1 MLHLNHNV
9 YFTLNEY
16 NALNN
21 NTRSL
26 YPFYCPNEYPYFCG
40 KDSNS
45 FGLCKKRLEDC
56 NNVNIDGV
64 IPILACHT
72 DYGNKGAKYGYYTD
86 NLHMRCKNIIL
97 NKEKTFYTSDIQLP
111 LMFSIMTYNIWGLPP
126 KNDFILK
133 LMKIRINLIADIIIK
148 NNPDIICFQEVSLIP
163 LRILKKRLS
172 FLYKYQYETDYFF
185 DEISQRNREV
195 ETITFSKY
203 PVCNYQVY
211 GLDGNLRYNN
221 SLIRTEF
228 NNCVVY
234 NVYLQAGSKKS
245 PGQEY
250 YWFHYTRCRIDQLKR
265 IKELIEKDTKPVIIC
280 GDFNF
285 HLDGGDE
292 WLEYNEIK
300 DYFKDSWKELNKK
313 DGFTENT
320 DINTMRWNLKFQEKK
335 VRYDGILYRATTSC
349 TASPQADSRACL
361 IKTGCTI
368 RPFFS
373 KIVGKQ
379 SVPLNKEMTKLFIK
393 NYISDEHK
401 KIKYNNK
408 KTINIFPSDH
418 FGVITKFKMI

>member
-1 MLHLNHNV
+1 MIHLNHNV

-16 NALNN
+16 NLLNN
-21 NTRSL
+21 NMKSL

-40 KDSNS
+40 KNSNS
-45 FGLCKKRLEDC
+45 FGLCKKTLEDC
-56 NNVNIDGV
+56 DNVNIDGV
-64 IPILACHT
+64 IPILSI
-72 DYGNKGAKYGYYTD
+72 DNINKGSKYGYYTD
-86 NLHMRCKNIIL
+86 NLHRRCNNIVL
-97 NKEKTFYTSDIQLP
+97 NKEKNFELSISKIFML
-111 LMFSIMTYNIWGLPP
+111 SIMTYNIWGLPP
-126 KNDFILK
+126 KNDFVLK
-133 LMKIRINLIADIIIK
+133 LMKIRINLIADIVIK

-163 LRILKKRLS
+163 LQILKKRLS
-172 FLYKYQYETDYFF
+172 LIYKYQYETDYFF
-185 DEISQRNREV
+185 NEILERNREV

-203 PVCNYQVY
+203 PVSNYQVY

-228 NNCVVY
+228 SNFVLY

-300 DYFKDSWKELNKK
+300 DYFKDSWTDLNKK

-335 VRYDGILYRATTSC
+335 VRYDGILYKSNN
-349 TASPQADSRACL
+349 
-361 IKTGCTI
+361 IY
-368 RPFFS
+368 PFFS
-373 KIVGKQ
+373 KIVGKK
-379 SVPLNKEMTKLFIK
+379 SLPLNNKMTQLFIK
-393 NYISDEHK
+393 NFISDEHH

-418 FGVITKFKMI
+418 FGVITKFIIK

>member
-1 MLHLNHNV
+1 MIHLNRNV

-16 NALNN
+16 NLLNN
-21 NTRSL
+21 NIKSL

-40 KDSNS
+40 KDSQS
-45 FGLCKKRLEDC
+45 FGLCKQRLEDC
-56 NNVNIDGV
+56 DNVNIDGV
-64 IPILACHT
+64 IPILAI
-72 DYGNKGAKYGYYTD
+72 DNINKGSKYGYYTD
-86 NLHMRCKNIIL
+86 NLHKRCNNIIL
-97 NKEKTFYTSDIQLP
+97 NKEQTFELSLSKI

-163 LRILKKRLS
+163 LQILKKRLS
-172 FLYKYQYETDYFF
+172 SNYKYQYETDYYF
-185 DEISQRNREV
+185 DKILERNREV
-195 ETITFSKY
+195 ETITFSKF

-228 NNCVVY
+228 SNFVLY

-300 DYFKDSWKELNKK
+300 DYFKDSWTELNKK

-335 VRYDGILYRATTSC
+335 VRYDGILYKSNNIY
-349 TASPQADSRACL
+349 PY
-361 IKTGCTI
+361 
-368 RPFFS
+368 FS
-373 KIVGKQ
+373 KIVGKK
-379 SVPLNKEMTKLFIK
+379 SIPLDNKMTQLFIK
-393 NYISDEHK
+393 NFISDDHN

-418 FGVITKFKMI
+418 FGVITKFIIK

>member
-1 MLHLNHNV
+1 MIHLNHNV

-16 NALNN
+16 NLLNN
-21 NTRSL
+21 NMKSL

-40 KDSNS
+40 KNSNS
-45 FGLCKKRLEDC
+45 FGLCKKTLEECD
-56 NNVNIDGV
+56 NVNIDGV
-64 IPILACHT
+64 IPILLV
-72 DYGNKGAKYGYYTD
+72 DNINKGSKYGYYTD
-86 NLHMRCKNIIL
+86 NLHRRCNNIIL
-97 NKEKTFYTSDIQLP
+97 NKEKNFELSISKIFML
-111 LMFSIMTYNIWGLPP
+111 SIMTYNIWGLPP
-126 KNDFILK
+126 KNDFVFK
-133 LMKIRINLIADIIIK
+133 LMKIRINLIADIVIK

-163 LRILKKRLS
+163 LQILKKRLS
-172 FLYKYQYETDYFF
+172 LIYKYQYETDYFF
-185 DEISQRNREV
+185 DEILERNREV

-203 PVCNYQVY
+203 PVSNYQVY

-228 NNCVVY
+228 SNFVLY

-300 DYFKDSWKELNKK
+300 DYFKDSWTDLNKK

-335 VRYDGILYRATTSC
+335 VRYDGILYKSNN
-349 TASPQADSRACL
+349 
-361 IKTGCTI
+361 IY
-368 RPFFS
+368 PFFS
-373 KIVGKQ
+373 KIVGKK
-379 SVPLNKEMTKLFIK
+379 SLPLNNKMTQLFIK
-393 NYISDEHK
+393 NFVSDEHH

-418 FGVITKFKMI
+418 FGVITKFIIK

>member
-1 MLHLNHNV
+1 MINLNHNV

-16 NALNN
+16 NLLNN
-21 NTRSL
+21 NMKSL

-56 NNVNIDGV
+56 DNVNIEGV
-64 IPILACHT
+64 IPILAV
-72 DYGNKGAKYGYYTD
+72 DNINKGYKYGYYTD
-86 NLHMRCKNIIL
+86 NLHRRCNNIIL
-97 NKEKTFYTSDIQLP
+97 NKEQNFELSLSKI

-126 KNDFILK
+126 KNDFVLK
-133 LMKIRINLIADIIIK
+133 IMKIRINLIADIVIK

-163 LRILKKRLS
+163 LQILKKKLS
-172 FLYKYQYETDYFF
+172 SIYKYQYETDYFF
-185 DEISQRNREV
+185 DKILERNREV

-228 NNCVVY
+228 SNFVLY

-292 WLEYNEIK
+292 WQEYNEIK
-300 DYFKDSWKELNKK
+300 DYFKDSWTDLNRK

-335 VRYDGILYRATTSC
+335 VRYDGILYKSNN
-349 TASPQADSRACL
+349 
-361 IKTGCTI
+361 IY
-368 RPFFS
+368 PFFS
-373 KIVGKQ
+373 KIVGKK
-379 SVPLNKEMTKLFIK
+379 SIPLNNKMTQLFIK
-393 NYISDEHK
+393 NFISDDHH

-408 KTINIFPSDH
+408 KNINIFPSDH
-418 FGVITKFKMI
+418 FGVITKFIIK

>member
-1 MLHLNHNV
+1 MLHLNRNV

-16 NALNN
+16 NVLNN
-21 NTRSL
+21 NMKSL

-40 KDSNS
+40 KESNS

-56 NNVNIDGV
+56 DDVNIDGV
-64 IPILACHT
+64 IPILAF
-72 DYGNKGAKYGYYTD
+72 DYENKGTKYGYHTD
-86 NLHMRCKNIIL
+86 NLHRRCNNIIL
-97 NKEKTFYTSDIQLP
+97 NKEKTFDTFDTSNI

-133 LMKIRINLIADIIIK
+133 LMKIRINLIADVIIK
-148 NNPDIICFQEVSLIP
+148 NNPDIVCFQEVSLIP
-163 LRILKKRLS
+163 LQILKKRLS
-172 FLYKYQYETDYFF
+172 YIYKYQYETDYFF
-185 DEISQRNREV
+185 DEILQRNREV
-195 ETITFSKY
+195 ETITFSKF

-228 NNCVVY
+228 NNFVLY

-265 IKELIEKDTKPVIIC
+265 IKELIDKDMKPVIVC

-300 DYFKDSWKELNKK
+300 DYFKDSWKEVNNEE
-313 DGFTENT
+313 GFTENT

-335 VRYDGILYRATTSC
+335 VRYDGILYKGQSVH
-349 TASPQADSRACL
+349 PYL
-361 IKTGCTI
+361 
-368 RPFFS
+368 S
-373 KIVGKQ
+373 KIVGKK
-379 SVPLNKEMTKLFIK
+379 SVPLNKQMTKLFIK
-393 NYISDEHK
+393 NFISDDHK
-401 KIKYNNK
+401 KIKYNNQ

-418 FGVITKFKMI
+418 FGVITKFKMNYN

>member
-1 MLHLNHNV
+1 MIHYNHNV

-16 NALNN
+16 NLLNN
-21 NTRSL
+21 NMKSL

-40 KDSNS
+40 KNSNS
-45 FGLCKKRLEDC
+45 FGLCKKTLEDC
-56 NNVNIDGV
+56 DNVNIDGV
-64 IPILACHT
+64 IPILSI
-72 DYGNKGAKYGYYTD
+72 DNINKGSKYGYYTD
-86 NLHMRCKNIIL
+86 NLHRRCNNIVL
-97 NKEKTFYTSDIQLP
+97 NKEKNFELSISKIFML
-111 LMFSIMTYNIWGLPP
+111 SIMTYNIWGLPP
-126 KNDFILK
+126 KNDFVLK
-133 LMKIRINLIADIIIK
+133 LMKIRINLIADIVIK

-163 LRILKKRLS
+163 LQILKKRLS
-172 FLYKYQYETDYFF
+172 LIYKYQYETDYFF
-185 DEISQRNREV
+185 NEILERNREV

-203 PVCNYQVY
+203 PVSNYQVY

-228 NNCVVY
+228 SNFVLY

-300 DYFKDSWKELNKK
+300 DYFKDSWTDLNKK

-335 VRYDGILYRATTSC
+335 VRYDGILYKSNN
-349 TASPQADSRACL
+349 
-361 IKTGCTI
+361 IY
-368 RPFFS
+368 PFFS
-373 KIVGKQ
+373 KIVGKK
-379 SVPLNKEMTKLFIK
+379 SLPLNNKMTQLFIK
-393 NYISDEHK
+393 NFISDEHH

-418 FGVITKFKMI
+418 FGVITKFIIK

>member
-21 NTRSL
+21 NMKSL
-26 YPFYCPNEYPYFCG
+26 FPFYCPKEYPYFCG

-56 NNVNIDGV
+56 DNVNIDGV
-64 IPILACHT
+64 IPILAL
-72 DYGNKGAKYGYYTD
+72 DYGNKGTKYGYYTD
-86 NLHMRCKNIIL
+86 NLHRRCNNIIL
-97 NKEKTFYTSDIQLP
+97 NKEKTFDTFDTSNI

-172 FLYKYQYETDYFF
+172 YIYKYQYEIDYFF
-185 DEISQRNREV
+185 DETLQRNREV

-228 NNCVVY
+228 NNFVLY

-265 IKELIEKDTKPVIIC
+265 IKELIDKDTKPVIIC

-335 VRYDGILYRATTSC
+335 VRYDGILYK
-349 TASPQADSRACL
+349 L
-361 IKTGCTI
+361 GCSEENYLV
-368 RPFFS
+368 PYLS
-373 KIVGKQ
+373 KIVGKK
-379 SVPLNKEMTKLFIK
+379 SIPLNKQMTKLFIK
-393 NYISDEHK
+393 NYISDDHK

-418 FGVITKFKMI
+418 FGVITKFKIK

>member
-1 MLHLNHNV
+1 
-9 YFTLNEY
+9 
-16 NALNN
+16 
-21 NTRSL
+21 
-26 YPFYCPNEYPYFCG
+26 
-40 KDSNS
+40 
-45 FGLCKKRLEDC
+45 
-56 NNVNIDGV
+56 
-64 IPILACHT
+64 
-72 DYGNKGAKYGYYTD
+72 
-86 NLHMRCKNIIL
+86 MRCKNIIL

>member
-1 MLHLNHNV
+1 MIHLNHNV

-21 NTRSL
+21 NMKSL

-56 NNVNIDGV
+56 ENVNIDGV
-64 IPILACHT
+64 IPILAL
-72 DYGNKGAKYGYYTD
+72 DNGNKGSKYGYYTD
-86 NLHMRCKNIIL
+86 NLHRRCKNVIL
-97 NKEKTFYTSDIQLP
+97 NKEKKFDLSNNLSNI

-148 NNPDIICFQEVSLIP
+148 NNPDIICFQEVSLIS

-172 FLYKYQYETDYFF
+172 LIYKYQYETDYFF
-185 DEISQRNREV
+185 DEILERNREV

-203 PVCNYQVY
+203 PVLNYQVY
-211 GLDGNLRYNN
+211 GLDGNLKYNN
-221 SLIRTEF
+221 SLLRTEF
-228 NNCVVY
+228 SNFVLY

-292 WLEYNEIK
+292 WIEYNEIK
-300 DYFKDSWKELNKK
+300 DYFKDSWTDLNRK

-335 VRYDGILYRATTSC
+335 VRYDGILYKYKNNN
-349 TASPQADSRACL
+349 
-361 IKTGCTI
+361 IY
-368 RPFFS
+368 PFFS
-373 KIVGKQ
+373 KIVGKK
-379 SVPLNKEMTKLFIK
+379 SIPLDNKMTKLFVK
-393 NYISDEHK
+393 NFVSDEHH

-418 FGVITKFKMI
+418 FGVITKFIIK

>member
-1 MLHLNHNV
+1 MIHLNHNI

-21 NTRSL
+21 NMKSL
-26 YPFYCPNEYPYFCG
+26 CPFYCPNEYPYFCG

-56 NNVNIDGV
+56 NNVNIEGV
-64 IPILACHT
+64 IPILAV
-72 DYGNKGAKYGYYTD
+72 DNPNKGSKYGYYTD
-86 NLHMRCKNIIL
+86 NLHRRCNNIIL
-97 NKEKTFYTSDIQLP
+97 NKEKKFDLSNDIENI

-126 KNDFILK
+126 KNDFVLK
-133 LMKIRINLIADIIIK
+133 LMKIRINLVADIIIK

-172 FLYKYQYETDYFF
+172 LIYKYQYETDYFF
-185 DEISQRNREV
+185 DKILERNREV

-228 NNCVVY
+228 SNFVLY

-300 DYFKDSWKELNKK
+300 DYFKDSWKDLNKK

-335 VRYDGILYRATTSC
+335 VRYDGILYKYKNNN
-349 TASPQADSRACL
+349 
-361 IKTGCTI
+361 IY
-368 RPFFS
+368 PFFS
-373 KIVGKQ
+373 KIVGKK
-379 SVPLNKEMTKLFIK
+379 SVSLDNKMTKLFIK
-393 NYISDEHK
+393 NFVSNDHK

-418 FGVITKFKMI
+418 FGVITKFIIK

>member
-1 MLHLNHNV
+1 MLHLNHNI
-9 YFTLNEY
+9 YFTFNEY
-16 NALNN
+16 NALND

-26 YPFYCPNEYPYFCG
+26 YPFYCPKEYPYFCG

-56 NNVNIDGV
+56 DNVNIDGV
-64 IPILACHT
+64 IPILAL
-72 DYGNKGAKYGYYTD
+72 DYENKGTKYGYYTD
-86 NLHMRCKNIIL
+86 NLHRRCNNIIL
-97 NKEKTFYTSDIQLP
+97 NKEKTFDIFDTSNI

-126 KNDFILK
+126 KNDFVLK
-133 LMKIRINLIADIIIK
+133 LMKIRINLIADVVIK
-148 NNPDIICFQEVSLIP
+148 NNPDIVCFQEVSLIP
-163 LRILKKRLS
+163 LQILKKRLS
-172 FLYKYQYETDYFF
+172 YIYKYQYETDYFF
-185 DEISQRNREV
+185 DEILQRNREV

-228 NNCVVY
+228 NNFVLY

-250 YWFHYTRCRIDQLKR
+250 YWFHYTRCRTDQLKR
-265 IKELIEKDTKPVIIC
+265 IKELIDKDTKPVIIC

-300 DYFKDSWKELNKK
+300 DYFKDSWKEVNKK

-320 DINTMRWNLKFQEKK
+320 DINTMRWNLKFQDKK
-335 VRYDGILYRATTSC
+335 VRYDGILYKGNTVL
-349 TASPQADSRACL
+349 PYL
-361 IKTGCTI
+361 
-368 RPFFS
+368 S
-373 KIVGKQ
+373 KIVGKK
-379 SVPLNKEMTKLFIK
+379 SVPLNKQMTKLFIK
-393 NYISDEHK
+393 NYISDDHN
-401 KIKYNNK
+401 KIKYNNQ

-418 FGVITKFKMI
+418 FGVITKFIIK

>member
-1 MLHLNHNV
+1 MINLNHNV

-16 NALNN
+16 NLLNN
-21 NTRSL
+21 NMKSL

-56 NNVNIDGV
+56 DNVNIEGV
-64 IPILACHT
+64 IPILAV
-72 DYGNKGAKYGYYTD
+72 DNINKGYKYGYYTD
-86 NLHMRCKNIIL
+86 NLHRRCNNIIL
-97 NKEKTFYTSDIQLP
+97 NKEQNFELSLSKI
-111 LMFSIMTYNIWGLPP
+111 LMFTIMTYNIWGLPP
-126 KNDFILK
+126 KNDFVLK
-133 LMKIRINLIADIIIK
+133 IMKIRINLIADIVIK

-163 LRILKKRLS
+163 LQILKKRLS
-172 FLYKYQYETDYFF
+172 SIYKYQYETDYFF
-185 DEISQRNREV
+185 DEILERNREV

-228 NNCVVY
+228 SNFVLY

-285 HLDGGDE
+285 HLDGGNE
-292 WLEYNEIK
+292 WQEYNEIK
-300 DYFKDSWKELNKK
+300 DYFKDSWKDLNKK

-335 VRYDGILYRATTSC
+335 VRYDGILYKSNN
-349 TASPQADSRACL
+349 
-361 IKTGCTI
+361 IY
-368 RPFFS
+368 PFFS
-373 KIVGKQ
+373 KIVGKK
-379 SVPLNKEMTKLFIK
+379 SLPLNNKMTQLFIK
-393 NYISDEHK
+393 NFISDDHK

-418 FGVITKFKMI
+418 FGVITKFIIK

>member
-1 MLHLNHNV
+1 MIHLNHNI

-21 NTRSL
+21 NMKSL
-26 YPFYCPNEYPYFCG
+26 CPFYCPNEYPYFCG

-56 NNVNIDGV
+56 NNVNIEGV
-64 IPILACHT
+64 IPILAV
-72 DYGNKGAKYGYYTD
+72 DNPNKGSKYGYYTD
-86 NLHMRCKNIIL
+86 NLHRRCNNIIL
-97 NKEKTFYTSDIQLP
+97 NKEKKFDLSNDIENI

-126 KNDFILK
+126 KNDFVLK

-163 LRILKKRLS
+163 LQILKKRLS
-172 FLYKYQYETDYFF
+172 LIYKYQYETDYFF
-185 DEISQRNREV
+185 DEILERNREV

-203 PVCNYQVY
+203 PVSNYQVY

-228 NNCVVY
+228 SNFVLY

-265 IKELIEKDTKPVIIC
+265 IKELIDKDTKPVIIC

-300 DYFKDSWKELNKK
+300 DYFKDSWTDLNRK

-335 VRYDGILYRATTSC
+335 VRYDGILYKYKNNN
-349 TASPQADSRACL
+349 
-361 IKTGCTI
+361 IY
-368 RPFFS
+368 PFFS
-373 KIVGKQ
+373 KIVGKK
-379 SVPLNKEMTKLFIK
+379 SVSLDNKMTKLFIK
-393 NYISDEHK
+393 NFVSNDHK

-418 FGVITKFKMI
+418 FGVITKFIIK

>member
-1 MLHLNHNV
+1 MIHLNRNV

-16 NALNN
+16 NLLNN
-21 NTRSL
+21 DIKSL

-40 KDSNS
+40 KNSNS

-64 IPILACHT
+64 IPILAI
-72 DYGNKGAKYGYYTD
+72 DNINKGSKYGYCTD
-86 NLHMRCKNIIL
+86 NLHRRCNNIIL
-97 NKEKTFYTSDIQLP
+97 NKEQNFDLSISKI
-111 LMFSIMTYNIWGLPP
+111 LMLSIMTYNIWGLPP

-172 FLYKYQYETDYFF
+172 FMYKYQYETDYFF
-185 DEISQRNREV
+185 DEILQRNREV

-228 NNCVVY
+228 SNFVLY
-234 NVYLQAGSKKS
+234 NIYLQAGSKKS

-265 IKELIEKDTKPVIIC
+265 IKELIDKDMKPVIIC

-300 DYFKDSWKELNKK
+300 DYFKDSWKVVNKK

-335 VRYDGILYRATTSC
+335 VRYDGILYKDC
-349 TASPQADSRACL
+349 TVSEGNSSASPH
-361 IKTGCTI
+361 TGCKV

-373 KIVGKQ
+373 KTVGKQ

-393 NYISDEHK
+393 NYISNDHK

-418 FGVITKFKMI
+418 FGVITKFQMN

>member
-1 MLHLNHNV
+1 MIHLNHNV

-16 NALNN
+16 NLLNN
-21 NTRSL
+21 NMKSL

-40 KDSNS
+40 KNSNS
-45 FGLCKKRLEDC
+45 FGLCKKTLEDC
-56 NNVNIDGV
+56 DNVYIDGV
-64 IPILACHT
+64 IPILSI
-72 DYGNKGAKYGYYTD
+72 DNINKGSKYGYYTD
-86 NLHMRCKNIIL
+86 NLHRRCNNIVL
-97 NKEKTFYTSDIQLP
+97 NKEKNFELSISKIFML
-111 LMFSIMTYNIWGLPP
+111 SIMTYNIWGLPP
-126 KNDFILK
+126 KNDFVLK
-133 LMKIRINLIADIIIK
+133 LMKIRINLIADIVIK

-163 LRILKKRLS
+163 LQILKKRLS
-172 FLYKYQYETDYFF
+172 LIYKYQYETDYFF
-185 DEISQRNREV
+185 NEILERNREV

-203 PVCNYQVY
+203 PVSNYQVY

-228 NNCVVY
+228 SNFVLY

-300 DYFKDSWKELNKK
+300 DYFKDSWTDLNKK

-335 VRYDGILYRATTSC
+335 VRYDGILYKSNN
-349 TASPQADSRACL
+349 
-361 IKTGCTI
+361 IY
-368 RPFFS
+368 PFFS
-373 KIVGKQ
+373 KIVGKK
-379 SVPLNKEMTKLFIK
+379 SLPLNNKMTQLFIK
-393 NYISDEHK
+393 NFISDEHH

-418 FGVITKFKMI
+418 FGVITKFIIK

>member
-1 MLHLNHNV
+1 MIHLNHNV

-21 NTRSL
+21 NMRSL

-40 KDSNS
+40 KNSNS

-56 NNVNIDGV
+56 DNVNIDGV
-64 IPILACHT
+64 IPILAL
-72 DYGNKGAKYGYYTD
+72 DYENKGNKYGYYTD
-86 NLHMRCKNIIL
+86 NLHRRCNNIIL
-97 NKEKTFYTSDIQLP
+97 NKEKKMDISDTSDISNI
-111 LMFSIMTYNIWGLPP
+111 LMLSIMTYNIWGLPP
-126 KNDFILK
+126 KNDFMLK

-172 FLYKYQYETDYFF
+172 FMYKYQYETDYYF
-185 DEISQRNREV
+185 DEILQRKREV

-228 NNCVVY
+228 SNFVLY

-245 PGQEY
+245 PGQEN

-265 IKELIEKDTKPVIIC
+265 IKELIDKDMKPVIIC

-300 DYFKDSWKELNKK
+300 NYFQDSWKEVNKK

-335 VRYDGILYRATTSC
+335 VRYDGILYKG
-349 TASPQADSRACL
+349 D
-361 IKTGCTI
+361 TI
-368 RPFFS
+368 RPFLS
-373 KIVGKQ
+373 KIVGKK
-379 SVPLNKEMTKLFIK
+379 SIPLNKEMTKLFIK
-393 NYISDEHK
+393 NYISDDHK

-418 FGVITKFKMI
+418 FGVITKFKMN

>member
-1 MLHLNHNV
+1 MIHLNHNV

-16 NALNN
+16 NLLNN
-21 NTRSL
+21 NMKSL

-40 KDSNS
+40 KNSNS

-56 NNVNIDGV
+56 DNVNIDGV
-64 IPILACHT
+64 IPILAL
-72 DYGNKGAKYGYYTD
+72 DNGNKGSKYGYYTD
-86 NLHMRCKNIIL
+86 NLHRRCKNVIL
-97 NKEKTFYTSDIQLP
+97 NKEKKFDLSNNLSNI

-163 LRILKKRLS
+163 LQILKKRLS
-172 FLYKYQYETDYFF
+172 LIYKYQYETDYFF
-185 DEISQRNREV
+185 DEILERNREV

-203 PVCNYQVY
+203 PVLNYQVY
-211 GLDGNLRYNN
+211 GLDGNLKYNN
-221 SLIRTEF
+221 SLLRTEF
-228 NNCVVY
+228 SNFVLY

-265 IKELIEKDTKPVIIC
+265 IKELIDKDTKPVIIC

-300 DYFKDSWKELNKK
+300 DYFKDSWTDLNKK

-335 VRYDGILYRATTSC
+335 VRYDGILYKSNN
-349 TASPQADSRACL
+349 
-361 IKTGCTI
+361 IY
-368 RPFFS
+368 PFFS
-373 KIVGKQ
+373 KIVGKK
-379 SVPLNKEMTKLFIK
+379 SLPLNNKMTQLFIK
-393 NYISDEHK
+393 NFISDEHH

-418 FGVITKFKMI
+418 FGVITKFIIK